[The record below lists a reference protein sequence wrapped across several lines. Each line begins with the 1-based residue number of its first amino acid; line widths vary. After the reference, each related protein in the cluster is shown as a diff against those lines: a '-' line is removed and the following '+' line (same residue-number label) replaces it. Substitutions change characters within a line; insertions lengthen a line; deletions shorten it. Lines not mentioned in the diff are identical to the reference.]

1 MIAAVATEF
10 IKVRSTRLWWIMLG
24 LLVVLGSGMTAMM
37 AAISHL
43 AGGTGGS
50 DGAPVVGT
58 GAVYSMVVGFG
69 YVFTLIMGALSV
81 TSEFRY
87 QTITPTYLT
96 DPRRGRVVAGKTV
109 GQLVIGI
116 AFGIAATVVASAV
129 GAVLL
134 SILGDSTGL
143 GEDSVRRS
151 LALSPLALGLWAVI
165 GVGMGALIKN
175 QIAAIVVIIGF
186 NQIVDPVLRL
196 VLALANLGGVEKFL
210 PTAAAESVSGGGF
223 STLMATGSGSSLSW
237 WAGGLVLL
245 GYGIVFVVLG
255 WLLTLRRD
263 VS

>member
-1 MIAAVATEF
+1 MIAAVSSEVL
-10 IKVRSTRLWWIMLG
+10 KVRTTRLWWIMLG
-24 LLVVLGSGMTAMM
+24 LLVTLGAGMTALMV
-37 AAISHL
+37 AITQLSSSDS
-43 AGGTGGS
+43 A
-50 DGAPVVGT
+50 DGAPALST

-96 DPRRGRVVAGKTV
+96 DPLRHRMVAGKTI
-109 GQLVIGI
+109 GQLVVGVV
-116 AFGIAATVVASAV
+116 FGIAATAAALAV
-129 GAVLL
+129 GAGLLAVL
-134 SILGDSTGL
+134 DHPTGL
-143 GEDSVRRS
+143 GEVSVQRA
-151 LALSPLALGLWAVI
+151 LLLSPIALGLWAVI

-196 VLALANLGGVEKFL
+196 VLGLAHLDGVEKFL
-210 PTAAAESVSGGGF
+210 PTAAGEAISGGGF
-223 STLMATGSGSSLSW
+223 SALLAGGTANSLPW

-245 GYGIVFVVLG
+245 GYGVVLVALG
-255 WLLTLRRD
+255 WLFTLRRD